1 MNTHEQFVQA
11 VRQAVLATAK
21 IPEDARL
28 SLNAVKLLYGV
39 GRPGVHGITFYGVWK
54 GDRPE
59 VIEIAAAT
67 EESWVQL
74 AGTTVHELAHAL
86 SGHSAGHGAGW
97 KENCRRLGLR
107 LPKAAGM
114 EYKLAYFSPE
124 LRNALAKIPH
134 PVDGTPDFLKGLQ
147 LPPSTVR
154 PCSAGVG
161 TRGGKSRGPGSGS
174 RLRKFTCGCTPP
186 VIVRASRDELHAHC
200 DLCGHQFERSE

>member
-11 VRQAVLATAK
+11 VRQAVLSTAQVNQ
-21 IPEDARL
+21 EERDR
-28 SLNAVKLLYGV
+28 LNAVKLLYGV
-39 GRPGVHGITFYGVWK
+39 GRPGVRGITFYGVWK

-67 EESWVQL
+67 EENWIQL

-86 SGHSAGHGAGW
+86 SGHTAGHGAGW

-114 EYKLAYFSPE
+114 EYKLSYFAPA
-124 LRNALAKIPH
+124 LRMQLATLDKPA
-134 PVDGTPDFLKGLQ
+134 DGTPDFLAGLK

-174 RLRKFTCGCTPP
+174 RLRKFTCGCTPA
-186 VIVRASRDELHAHC
+186 VIVRASRDELNAHC
-200 DLCGHQFERSE
+200 DLCGQQFKHR